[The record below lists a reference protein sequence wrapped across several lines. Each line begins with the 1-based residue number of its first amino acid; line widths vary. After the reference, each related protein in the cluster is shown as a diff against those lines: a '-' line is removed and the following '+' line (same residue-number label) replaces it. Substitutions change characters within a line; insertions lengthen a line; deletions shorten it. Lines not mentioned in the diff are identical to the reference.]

1 MTLPWGNGRPFSA
14 SIIQRIAMKRL
25 VLFLLL
31 VFVGQAALALEP
43 YVRASKL
50 PPAELPAQ
58 LAAVEK
64 KLGDAGFTVIGR
76 HLPKGLPQNGTLVV
90 TDSGLLEAIRSIGGS
105 AVVASGI
112 RVGVQANGN
121 VSYMNP
127 DYWYRAFLRGKF
139 GSAQGAVKAT
149 QARLVQALGEGK
161 PFGGNVDEDDLPSY
175 RYMFGME
182 RFDSSNSELATH
194 ASFEEALASVQANL
208 AKNVADTS
216 KVYEVVLPEQK
227 IAVFGVA
234 MNSPDSGE
242 GWWVN
247 KIQGADHVAALPYEI
262 FIVGNKVYAL
272 YARYRIALA
281 WPDLG
286 MGQFM
291 GIINAPDA
299 IRDIMNRVASKP

>member
-1 MTLPWGNGRPFSA
+1 
-14 SIIQRIAMKRL
+14 MKRL
-25 VLFLLL
+25 IVCLFLIL
-31 VFVGQAALALEP
+31 VGQAALALEP
-43 YVRASKL
+43 YVRASRL
-50 PPAELPAQ
+50 APGEIPAQ
-58 LAAVEK
+58 LAALET
-64 KLGDAGFTVIGR
+64 KLAAAGFTVIGR
-76 HLPKGLPQNGTLVV
+76 HMPKGLPQNGTLVV
-90 TDSGLLEAIRSIGGS
+90 TDPGILEAIRSIGGS

-112 RVGVQANGN
+112 RVGVRADGS

-139 GSAQGAVKAT
+139 SSAQAAVKAA
-149 QARLVQALGEGK
+149 QARLVQALGEGA
-161 PFGGNVDEDDLPSY
+161 PFGGNVDADDLPNY

-182 RFDSSNSELATH
+182 RFDSGNSELVTH
-194 ASFEEALASVQANL
+194 ASFEEALASVQSNL
-208 AKNVADTS
+208 AKQVADTS
-216 KVYEVVLPEQK
+216 KVYEVVMPDQK

-234 MNSPDSGE
+234 MNNAGSGE

-247 KIQGADHVAALPYEI
+247 KIDGSEHVAALPYEL

-291 GIINAPDA
+291 GIVNAPQA
-299 IRDIMNRVASKP
+299 IHDTMSRVAAKP